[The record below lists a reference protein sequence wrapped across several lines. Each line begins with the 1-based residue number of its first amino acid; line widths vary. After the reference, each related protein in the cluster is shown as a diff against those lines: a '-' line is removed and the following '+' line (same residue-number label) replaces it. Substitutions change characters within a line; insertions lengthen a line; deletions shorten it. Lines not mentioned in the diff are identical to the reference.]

1 MRKVVIEIANGT
13 KMVSQVQE
21 ACVGKL
27 INEWHNLDNV
37 VFISVQRYP
46 LYRNDAIIIKDTKN
60 GKDELNGRNKSDSE

>member
-1 MRKVVIEIANGT
+1 MRKIVIELSNGI

-46 LYRNDAIIIKDTKN
+46 LYKNDAIIIKDTKN
-60 GKDELNGRNKSDSE
+60 GKDELNGRSESDSE

>member
-1 MRKVVIEIANGT
+1 MRKIVIELSNGI

-46 LYRNDAIIIKDTKN
+46 LYKNDAIIIKDTKN